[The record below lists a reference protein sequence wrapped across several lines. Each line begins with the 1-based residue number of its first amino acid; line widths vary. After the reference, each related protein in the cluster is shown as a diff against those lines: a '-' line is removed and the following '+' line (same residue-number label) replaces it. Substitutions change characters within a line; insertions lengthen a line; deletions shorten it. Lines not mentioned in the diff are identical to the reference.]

1 MGDLN
6 STIGSN
12 WRITYDLGGSSEM
25 GPVDFGDDLVDE
37 PQMSWSQS
45 VDNAPYTGADSMD
58 YFGRGLVQMPFRF
71 SVLREHADDA
81 TMRTWICDH
90 LSSLQVKEKKTLKVE
105 INGGA
110 NAYQFP
116 VAILRTVTPVPV
128 TNGAGAETVTDYQ
141 FDCGRMMKL

>member
-12 WRITYDLGGSSEM
+12 WRITYDPAGAATVL
-25 GPVDFGDDLVDE
+25 VDYGDDLVDE

-45 VDNAPYTGADSMD
+45 VDNAAYTGAPSMD
-58 YFGRGLVQMPFRF
+58 YFGRGLVQMPIRF

-81 TMRTWICDH
+81 TMRSWLCNH
-90 LSSLQVKEKKTLKVE
+90 LASLPVGEKKPLKLE
-105 INGGA
+105 INGGTDVF
-110 NAYQFP
+110 QFD
-116 VAILRTVTPVPV
+116 VSVIRTVTPVPV

-141 FDCGRMMKL
+141 FDCGRMKKL